1 MATHSLIL
9 SQCQHHTYPSET
21 NNKPDK
27 KGMLTFPSRNANIPL
42 HIPGDQEGRCE
53 VEISIFGDNLYPPV
67 LGEEEY
73 TTSVNE
79 NTSPPKV
86 LFTVTATDQDTM
98 YFGEVCTV

>member
-1 MATHSLIL
+1 M
-9 SQCQHHTYPSET
+9 
-21 NNKPDK
+21 
-27 KGMLTFPSRNANIPL
+27 
-42 HIPGDQEGRCE
+42 
-53 VEISIFGDNLYPPV
+53 EISIFGDNLYPPV

-98 YFGEVCTV
+98 YFGEVYFVHFIHFVHFARLTTFYINFIVVIVNEFLKF